1 VIVAFGI
8 FAGLFRL
15 PLLES
20 REIKLGSAW
29 YNLCQDKAKNRSSI
43 TLVGPVA

>member
-1 VIVAFGI
+1 MESLVIVAFGI

-15 PLLES
+15 LLLES

-29 YNLCQDKAKNRSSI
+29 YNLMPGQGKK
-43 TLVGPVA
+43 PQFK